1 MENYNF
7 SERKTGTVYGGDLQY
22 YFSFGSHSE
31 KTIPYHNQEQ
41 VSKSVYTEFNPR
53 VDKPH

>member
-1 MENYNF
+1 MVISNI
-7 SERKTGTVYGGDLQY
+7 T
-22 YFSFGSHSE
+22 SHLAVTYSE

-41 VSKSVYTEFNPR
+41 VSKSAYTEFNPR